1 MVSGF
6 WTGIS
11 QSQVRTSE
19 SLRSAGMVIVGE
31 ADGTGSAVEL
41 LERVFTASAADRNT
55 TPAVSM
61 YLALI
66 IYPY

>member
-1 MVSGF
+1 
-6 WTGIS
+6 
-11 QSQVRTSE
+11 
-19 SLRSAGMVIVGE
+19 MVIVGE